1 MERPAFVLP
10 LPDDD
15 RDGLGTEGW
24 PIGNLVFLAPDDD
37 LTPGRVLFKC
47 PESGLFLPLVQGEA
61 VRPSPLLA
69 VLGEVLL
76 VFAGP
81 LEWIGLVY
89 VRGRFRADHIH
100 VGPGHSL
107 ETINGQLRAQGIA
120 LVECS
125 TT

>member
-15 RDGLGTEGW
+15 RDGPCPENW
-24 PIGNLVFLAPDDD
+24 PIGNLVLLAPEDG
-37 LTPGRVLFKC
+37 LVPGRVLFMC
-47 PESGLFLPLVQGEA
+47 PESGLFLPLAQTEA
-61 VRPSPLLA
+61 ARHAPLLA
-69 VLGEVLL
+69 VLGQVLL
-76 VFAGP
+76 VLADPFA
-81 LEWIGLVY
+81 WIGLVY
-89 VRGRFRADHIH
+89 MRGRFRADHIH